1 VGLLTLG
8 CLRCLTNPLSV
19 NVIFVS
25 LPQNIYEFQPQI
37 CPTKAD
43 ADSTTDSPV
52 PSSSPAVPSTRQP
65 AVLSNILAMRQR
77 LHCKQ
82 QIALLHD
89 GCDRIRLIRER
100 LTPQPVAPTT
110 DDGGLQGDA
119 PEVVSLKHEKT
130 VFSEVSVEFS
140 SACSCVCMFVCLQ
153 KILVV

>member
-1 VGLLTLG
+1 MSFLF
-8 CLRCLTNPLSV
+8 PP
-19 NVIFVS
+19 
-25 LPQNIYEFQPQI
+25 PQNIYEFQPQI

-100 LTPQPVAPTT
+100 LTPQPMAPTT

-119 PEVVSLKHEKT
+119 PEVVSLKHEKRFSVRFPSNFPVHVL
-130 VFSEVSVEFS
+130 VF
-140 SACSCVCMFVCLQ
+140 ACLCVFRRF
-153 KILVV
+153 